1 MERTLTPS
9 PATSIVHTAPN
20 EANVPGISW
29 AAVLAGGFVAAA
41 LSLALLA
48 LGSGLGL
55 SSVSPWSNDGV
66 SAKAI
71 GFAAIVWLVLMQ
83 AISGSI
89 GGYMAG
95 RLRTK
100 WVGLHTDEVAFRDT
114 AHGFLV
120 WALGVVVT
128 AGFLTAT
135 ATALVGGGVGLGATA
150 ITATAEAAGP
160 VAAQAAQQVVER
172 SNSSAYLVDSLFRSE
187 NPPDDTNDASIR
199 GESARILATG
209 LRQSDVSPADRTHL
223 ARMVAARTGMSQAEA
238 EKRVSEVIAQA
249 RNAAA
254 QAEQTAKQATDEAR
268 KAAAKLSFVT
278 FLSLLIGAFCASIAA
293 TWGGRHRDF
302 SAV

>member
-1 MERTLTPS
+1 MEHTVTASPPTP
-9 PATSIVHTAPN
+9 IVHTAPN
-20 EANVPGISW
+20 EANAPGISW

-55 SSVSPWSNDGV
+55 SSISPWSNDGV
-66 SAKAI
+66 SAKTI
-71 GFAAIVWLVLMQ
+71 GIAAIVWLILMQ

-135 ATALVGGGVGLGATA
+135 ATALVGGGVKLGAAA
-150 ITATAEAAGP
+150 ITATGAGG
-160 VAAQAAQQVVER
+160 R
-172 SNSSAYLVDSLFRSE
+172 SGSSASGATGRGTPRFERLFRRLALPLGKSPGRCE
-187 NPPDDTNDASIR
+187 R
-199 GESARILATG
+199 RIHSWRNRHAYWRLVSGKATYR
-209 LRQSDVSPADRTHL
+209 RQTEAISQGWSRHAPA
-223 ARMVAARTGMSQAEA
+223 
-238 EKRVSEVIAQA
+238 
-249 RNAAA
+249 
-254 QAEQTAKQATDEAR
+254 
-268 KAAAKLSFVT
+268 
-278 FLSLLIGAFCASIAA
+278 
-293 TWGGRHRDF
+293 
-302 SAV
+302 

>member
-1 MERTLTPS
+1 MERTVTASPPTP
-9 PATSIVHTAPN
+9 IVHTAPSEDN
-20 EANVPGISW
+20 APGVSW

-71 GFAAIVWLVLMQ
+71 GVAAIVWLILMQ

-89 GGYMAG
+89 GGYLAG

-135 ATALVGGGVGLGATA
+135 ATALAGGGARLGAAA
-150 ITATAEAAGP
+150 ITATGQAAGP

-172 SNSSAYLVDSLFRSE
+172 SDSSAYFVDSLFRSE
-187 NPPDDTNDASIR
+187 NLPDDTSDTSIR

-209 LRQSDVSPADRTHL
+209 LQQTDVSPADRSHL

-238 EKRVSEVIAQA
+238 EKRVSGVIIQA

-254 QAEQTAKQATDEAR
+254 QAEQTAKQTADEAR

-278 FLSLLIGAFCASIAA
+278 FLSLLVGAFCASIAA